1 MPKARLRPHAA
12 DIVHHF
18 MDYTEVTGSQ
28 YDSSCELFENIT
40 TEMYNNR
47 ETREIYLQRYEKI

>member
-1 MPKARLRPHAA
+1 MPKAHLRPHAA
-12 DIVHHF
+12 DIVHYF